1 MLAGQIV
8 VKLPYSAAPVC
19 RTSGVRECPRENDE
33 RLLRRPEPRR
43 HVLRIEIRWL
53 DALVLAPVPSGF
65 FSLPLCHAT
74 FPFARPALHL
84 PQNISIS
91 ACQHVA
97 WNRRLVSTSAHV
109 CLNALSDWLRRR
121 RSRRADKRS
130 PKGGACCNAP
140 SRSCRPWIFALPQDV
155 FNLSFGC

>member
-19 RTSGVRECPRENDE
+19 RTSGVRECPREDDE

-43 HVLRIEIRWL
+43 HVVRIEVRGL

-65 FSLPLCHAT
+65 FSLPLCHST

-91 ACQHVA
+91 AFQHVA
-97 WNRRLVSTSAHV
+97 CSRRLVSTSAHV
-109 CLNALSDWLRRR
+109 CLKALADRLTRR

-130 PKGGACCNAP
+130 R
-140 SRSCRPWIFALPQDV
+140 SRSALKCCSHACRPWIFALPQDI
-155 FNLSFGC
+155 FYLSCGG

>member
-53 DALVLAPVPSGF
+53 DAVVLAPVPSGF

-91 ACQHVA
+91 AY
-97 WNRRLVSTSAHV
+97 V
-109 CLNALSDWLRRR
+109 CLKALSDWLRRR

-130 PKGGACCNAP
+130 PKGGAC
-140 SRSCRPWIFALPQDV
+140 
-155 FNLSFGC
+155 